1 MNARQLLIVLGI
13 AVAGFAGAFLLSG
26 SSGNDVEPAKAGK
39 QPAAAD
45 TLEVAGATVKA
56 SAPAGGNL
64 PALKVPKPKP
74 EPESTSTSTTTTTT
88 APTTTTTTAPPT
100 TTTAPTTTT
109 TAPTTTTTTPTDNSS
124 SNNNSGNGG
133 FIQTGGED

>member
-1 MNARQLLIVLGI
+1 MNARQILIVLGI
-13 AVAGFAGAFLLSG
+13 AVAGFAAAFLVSG
-26 SSGNDVEPAKAGK
+26 SSGSEAEPAKAGK

-45 TLEVAGATVKA
+45 TIEVAGATVKA

-64 PALKVPKPKP
+64 PALKVPKPKK
-74 EPESTSTSTTTTTT
+74 ETTTSTSTTTTT
-88 APTTTTTTAPPT
+88 PTTTTTTTTPTT

-109 TAPTTTTTTPTDNSS
+109 TAPTTTTTTPTTT
-124 SNNNSGNGG
+124 NNTSDSGDGG